1 MKKYVDPEMTVEKII
16 VEDVIT
22 TSKEPVDPDQGEII

>member
-1 MKKYVDPEMTVEKII
+1 MKNFDIPEIRVQEII

-22 TSKEPVDPDQGEII
+22 TSPNHDDMTDLG